1 MFILHVQAGYMHLIL
16 TETLKFSHSCLQFT
30 DRTARPRGVM
40 CLL

>member
-1 MFILHVQAGYMHLIL
+1 MFILHVQAGYIKC

-30 DRTARPRGVM
+30 GRTARPGGVM